1 MVCCCDVLPDPLQQ
15 SPGQKEV
22 EKEEEEEEEED
33 TFTGQRE
40 NTSTATV
47 WTQHVNTQ
55 TLWLTHGLHNTTQND
70 FMNIRLMDAR
80 RKRRNRLDFLHMME
94 L

>member
-1 MVCCCDVLPDPLQQ
+1 MAAISWCGFLPDPLQQ

-22 EKEEEEEEEED
+22 EEEEEEEED

-47 WTQHVNTQ
+47 WTRYVNTE
-55 TLWLTHGLHNTTQND
+55 TLWDTHGLQCNP
-70 FMNIRLMDAR
+70 
-80 RKRRNRLDFLHMME
+80 E
-94 L
+94 